1 MKYYD
6 EYDVEYTFDGQRWWR
21 VEDNFAQETVW
32 EQLRVIAWIS
42 FSTLGILAMILSV
55 AL

>member
-6 EYDVEYTFDGQRWWR
+6 EYDVEYT
-21 VEDNFAQETVW
+21 QETVW
-32 EQLRVIAWIS
+32 EQLRVRAWIS
-42 FSTLGILAMILSV
+42 FATLGILAMILSV

>member
-1 MKYYD
+1 MNYD
-6 EYDVEYTFDGQRWWR
+6 DDFT
-21 VEDNFAQETVW
+21 QETVW

-42 FSTLGILAMILSV
+42 FATLGTLAMILAV